1 MFRDGIPS
9 HHSFSEVFELATYK
23 KINPNGRVVLA
34 PVFCETIAAIFYCSV
49 LFSSA
54 AFWAIRSGGLGSGTG
69 DAVTL
74 FGLLATLL
82 PFLVAVHCLRKSYR
96 QKRQLFLAFRS
107 FDLDSVQCFS
117 DQDRDFIHLTI
128 TELYGSKEAFTHYVR
143 GPLCD
148 ELLGPIIRSP
158 GLERYSLLI
167 ICPGLALAGEVTL
180 AYWKAGAPTDVLLL
194 YVVSHVVGVS

>member
-1 MFRDGIPS
+1 M
-9 HHSFSEVFELATYK
+9 
-23 KINPNGRVVLA
+23 
-34 PVFCETIAAIFYCSV
+34 

-54 AFWAIRSGGLGSGTG
+54 AFWAIRSGGLGSGTV

-82 PFLVAVHCLRKSYR
+82 PFLVTVHCLRKSYR
-96 QKRQLFLAFRS
+96 QKRQLFLAFRN

-117 DQDRDFIHLTI
+117 DQDRDFIRLTI
-128 TELYGSKEAFTHYVR
+128 TELYGSKEAFTDYVR

-148 ELLGPIIRSP
+148 ELLGPIIRRP

-167 ICPGLALAGEVTL
+167 ISPALALAGEVTL
-180 AYWKAGAPTDVLLL
+180 AYWKAGAPTEVLLL
-194 YVVSHVVGVS
+194 YVVSHVVESFGTPVRLVCRDSAKFHLL